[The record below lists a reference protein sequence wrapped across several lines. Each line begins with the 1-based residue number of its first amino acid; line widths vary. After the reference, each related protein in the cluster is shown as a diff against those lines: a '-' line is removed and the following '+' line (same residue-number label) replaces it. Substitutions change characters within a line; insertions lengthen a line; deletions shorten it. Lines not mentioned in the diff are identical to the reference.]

1 MGIFFKKG
9 RLQNNMLSV
18 LIPNLFILAVIV
30 LLLYYML
37 TLTKEHKINRK
48 QNEETQHLL
57 KEILKEIKNKD
68 LKK

>member
-1 MGIFFKKG
+1 
-9 RLQNNMLSV
+9 MLSV

-30 LLLYYML
+30 LLLYYMF

-68 LKK
+68 FKK

>member
-1 MGIFFKKG
+1 
-9 RLQNNMLSV
+9 MLSV

-30 LLLYYML
+30 LLLYYMF